1 MSKDSEI
8 LGIYRIDQDC
18 ARVLQT
24 RFVHPPVSKEEEQ
37 LPIAFGLTVHKGA
50 CLLERLLRA
59 IYMPNNVYCIHIDK
73 KASEVFRTAIMAI
86 TRCLSNVIIAANSVD
101 VVWGHITLVEAQFSC
116 MEELLKS
123 PVKWKYYISLVGQ
136 DFPLYDNKQIVRAL
150 QGLNNTNN
158 IGSSPMPPRFSHRI
172 EKGPPPHNIS
182 IYTGSTHIIALRE
195 FVDFALHS
203 QIAKDF
209 YEFLKETKIPDETI
223 YASLQQLSGAPGG
236 IKGNQPKWIQRAMH
250 WNGGRRTHRGCL
262 GMWKREICWISLKD
276 LRWALREDNKEK
288 LFVHKIPFDFNE
300 ELIECI
306 LVARQGRKYATALW
320 KGEEN
325 VQKE

>member
-1 MSKDSEI
+1 M
-8 LGIYRIDQDC
+8 
-18 ARVLQT
+18 
-24 RFVHPPVSKEEEQ
+24 SKEEEQ

-73 KASEVFRTAIMAI
+73 KASEVFRAAIMAI

-158 IGSSPMPPRFSHRI
+158 LAHSMPKRYSVHI
-172 EKGPPPHNIS
+172 ERSLFTYYGIHFNRKTTKRKAPPPHNIS
-182 IYTGSTHIIALRE
+182 IYKGSTHII
-195 FVDFALHS
+195 
-203 QIAKDF
+203 
-209 YEFLKETKIPDETI
+209 P
-223 YASLQQLSGAPGG
+223 
-236 IKGNQPKWIQRAMH
+236 
-250 WNGGRRTHRGCL
+250 
-262 GMWKREICWISLKD
+262 
-276 LRWALREDNKEK
+276 
-288 LFVHKIPFDFNE
+288 
-300 ELIECI
+300 
-306 LVARQGRKYATALW
+306 
-320 KGEEN
+320 
-325 VQKE
+325 